1 MALFGTVNKVILI
14 GNLGKDPE
22 VRTTQDGKKIVTFPI
37 ATSENWKDKQ
47 SGERKEKT
55 EWHRITIFNDG
66 LAEIAEQHVKK
77 GSKVFVSGELR
88 TSKWGEAG
96 AEKYSTD
103 VVLQGYRAELTILD
117 NKSGSGSGSMSDR
130 TKTEAIPSE
139 KSADLPEKD
148 FKLDDD
154 IPF

>member
-1 MALFGTVNKVILI
+1 M
-14 GNLGKDPE
+14 
-22 VRTTQDGKKIVTFPI
+22 
-37 ATSENWKDKQ
+37 
-47 SGERKEKT
+47 
-55 EWHRITIFNDG
+55 
-66 LAEIAEQHVKK
+66 
-77 GSKVFVSGELR
+77 FVSGELR

-117 NKSGSGSGSMSDR
+117 NKSGSGSMSDR
-130 TKTEAIPSE
+130 TETAAIPSE

>member
-22 VRTTQDGKKIVTFPI
+22 VRKTLKH
-37 ATSENWKDKQ
+37 KQ
-47 SGERKEKT
+47 TGERKEKT
-55 EWHRITIFNDG
+55 EFHRITIFNDG

-117 NKSGSGSGSMSDR
+117 NKSGSGSGSMPDR
-130 TKTEAIPSE
+130 AETEAIPSE

>member
-1 MALFGTVNKVILI
+1 MALFGTVNKVILV

-22 VRTTQDGKKIVTFPI
+22 VRTTQDGKKIVTFPL
-37 ATSENWKDKQ
+37 ATSETWKDKQ

-55 EWHRITIFNDG
+55 EWHRVSIFNDG
-66 LAEIAEQHVKK
+66 LAEIAQQHIKK

-103 VVLQGYRAELTILD
+103 IVLQGYRAELTILD
-117 NKSGSGSGSMSDR
+117 NKAESQSMPKNPTETNAKPSD
-130 TKTEAIPSE
+130 KTVDAPG
-139 KSADLPEKD
+139 KD
-148 FKLDDD
+148 FDLDDD

>member
-37 ATSENWKDKQ
+37 ATSETWKDKQ

-117 NKSGSGSGSMSDR
+117 NKSGSGSMADR
-130 TKTEAIPSE
+130 TETEAMPSE
-139 KSADLPEKD
+139 KRANLPEKD

>member
-37 ATSENWKDKQ
+37 ATSETWKDKQ

-66 LAEIAEQHVKK
+66 LAEIAEQHVKN
-77 GSKVFVSGELR
+77 G
-88 TSKWGEAG
+88 
-96 AEKYSTD
+96 
-103 VVLQGYRAELTILD
+103 
-117 NKSGSGSGSMSDR
+117 
-130 TKTEAIPSE
+130 
-139 KSADLPEKD
+139 
-148 FKLDDD
+148 
-154 IPF
+154 